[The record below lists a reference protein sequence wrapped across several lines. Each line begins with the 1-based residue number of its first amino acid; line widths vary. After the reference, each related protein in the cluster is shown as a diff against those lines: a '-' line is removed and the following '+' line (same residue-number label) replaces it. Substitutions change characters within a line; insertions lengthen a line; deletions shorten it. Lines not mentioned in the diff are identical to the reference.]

1 MKNSHLSFYC
11 FCLYG
16 RYKRKLLVKRS
27 VQTGIYP
34 LIIIM
39 HIPRLLPSRQLLLRV
54 RTFYI
59 STYMRHGSRYL
70 IDPNDYRF
78 PKQTLLKAD
87 SLNKLTATGKTH
99 WILFCAWLI
108 WRKVVLVN

>member
-1 MKNSHLSFYC
+1 MK
-11 FCLYG
+11 
-16 RYKRKLLVKRS
+16 KLTS
-27 VQTGIYP
+27 I
-34 LIIIM
+34 
-39 HIPRLLPSRQLLLRV
+39 LLLLLFVWTVQAQTAREEI
-54 RTFYI
+54 RANRYLSANNYYAYPTPTAKQTAAPKGYEPFYI

-78 PKQTLLKAD
+78 PKQKV
-87 SLNKLTATGKTH
+87 KTH